1 LTITAGTRLGR
12 YETRSTI
19 GAGGMGEVYLAED
32 IRLHRKVALKVL
44 PAAVASNQDRMRQ
57 TAKRSSPPTRAAE
70 PNCGS

>member
-1 LTITAGTRLGR
+1 MTRVNQTISHYKILAQL
-12 YETRSTI
+12 